1 MPAVLNRSLHKPSAV
16 LFLCAAANFLLFL
29 LRYYASIPP
38 PKWLFLATGMQLPA
52 VFIGATL
59 FLIYKL
65 LRQRKRPSFLLYT
78 VVPMALANYWLFSVI
93 VDHAVRAK

>member
-1 MPAVLNRSLHKPSAV
+1 MINPSLHKPSAF

-52 VFIGATL
+52 LFIGATL
-59 FLIYKL
+59 FLIYKF
-65 LRQRKRPSFLLYT
+65 LRQRKRPSFLLYA
-78 VVPMALANYWLFSVI
+78 VVPLALANYWLFSVI
-93 VDHAVRAK
+93 VDHAVRAT